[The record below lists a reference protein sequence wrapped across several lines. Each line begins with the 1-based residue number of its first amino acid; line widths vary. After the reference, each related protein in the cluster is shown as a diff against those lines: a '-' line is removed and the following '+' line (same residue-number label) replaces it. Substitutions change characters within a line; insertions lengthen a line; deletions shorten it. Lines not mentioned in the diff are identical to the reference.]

1 MVKKLVA
8 GWSKN
13 YSRHGRKIS
22 RGMVEKLVVMVET
35 LDATLSENQPW
46 HGQKLCR
53 GVETLDMTLSKN

>member
-35 LDATLSENQPW
+35 LDATLS
-46 HGQKLCR
+46 KY
-53 GVETLDMTLSKN
+53 